1 MSLKTFF
8 KTFPKTFRGDTIVE
22 VTFAVTMFSIVA
34 VVSINI
40 MNSGLSSAQASLEIT
55 MARNEIDAQ
64 AEALRFIH
72 DSYVTQ
78 RKLDKKDRQYE
89 VLWKENIVDLYVNNP
104 ADIADFTTL
113 SCPDLYN
120 PSKAHN
126 IFEDKAFVLNTRL
139 LVPAN
144 VNSKIIQSFFQESGD
159 TTSLSYAK
167 LTDEIIIASSAV
179 DGKFTTT
186 DVYPRLIYSTPS
198 GLTTDQLDE
207 GDTYNRDYRRV
218 AKAEGIWIIAVR
230 DGTSGVVPTFYDF
243 HIRTCWYPPGR
254 STPSTIAT
262 VVRLYNPSLGGGT

>member
-1 MSLKTFF
+1 MPLKAL
-8 KTFPKTFRGDTIVE
+8 KKIPKKLRGDTIVE
-22 VTFAVTMFSIVA
+22 VTFAVAMFSVVA

-40 MNSGLSSAQASLEIT
+40 MNSGLSSAQASLEVT

-89 VLWKENIVDLYVNNP
+89 VLWKDNIVDLYVNAP
-104 ADIADFTTL
+104 ADIADFATL
-113 SCPDLYN
+113 SCPDLYDQN
-120 PSKAHN
+120 KPNN

-167 LTDEIIIASSAV
+167 LTDEIIISTATAGSR
-179 DGKFTTT
+179 FTTT
-186 DVYPRLIYSTPS
+186 DVFPRLVYSTPS
-198 GLTTDQLDE
+198 GITTDQLDE
-207 GDTYNRDYRRV
+207 GDTYSRDYRRV

-230 DGTSGVVPTFYDF
+230 DGMSGAVPTFYDF